1 MRKVFSLA
9 VIFLPHKI
17 ANDDRCQ
24 RLIENALQASDQGCT
39 RMGPNQV
46 CYGNTTVNAQLAPA
60 APSRFEQRGDII
72 NVDSLLGISV
82 SPLDPAKDEWGI
94 AVFKLLANL
103 PRTLPGQNVTF
114 IAQSVE
120 LILESG
126 F

>member
-1 MRKVFSLA
+1 MA
-9 VIFLPHKI
+9 
-17 ANDDRCQ
+17 
-24 RLIENALQASDQGCT
+24 
-39 RMGPNQV
+39 PNQV
-46 CYGNTTVNAQLAPA
+46 CYGNTTVSAQLAPG
-60 APSRFEQRGDII
+60 APSRFEQRGDIV
-72 NVDSLLGISV
+72 NVDRLLGISV

-114 IAQSVE
+114 IAQSVK